1 MISDWLVL
9 SGVHDLSVPN
19 MTTTSMKWC
28 SLASDKFQVLQDDV
42 LMQEGKYAMD
52 GCATFFRR
60 ERFSLVKKYEV
71 EFNKAAQSYVESIPN
86 QAERRK
92 NEHRLMKP
100 NVALILVLEGC
111 DMSSSSSSGEP
122 NSRSLV
128 CVANTH
134 IHANQELSD
143 VKLWQVWQRSKMDI
157 C

>member
-1 MISDWLVL
+1 MHLTHIALSSDQIQL
-9 SGVHDLSVPN
+9 
-19 MTTTSMKWC
+19 
-28 SLASDKFQVLQDDV
+28 LQDDV

-86 QAERRK
+86 QAERKK

-111 DMSSSSSSGEP
+111 DTSLSNSSGEAS
-122 NSRSLV
+122 SRSLV

-134 IHANQELSD
+134 IHANQDLSD
-143 VKLWQVWQRSKMDI
+143 VKLWQVRQRNMNI
-157 C
+157 LP